1 MRVQRLQDKIKNTD
15 QNADKIAENFQQ
27 IEKYLQASEEIIKR
41 EAHEHPKIQKS
52 YEELEA
58 EIKKLE
64 DQITALQT
72 KQQQLQERLAE
83 SERMRSLLADA
94 LVPPNFAPH
103 TLLEW
108 TTRDVSTQTEP
119 ILAESEVQPVS
130 KFRAL
135 PKRTNS
141 AEKRFTKKLE
151 ENEELYREI
160 MGGSEK

>member
-1 MRVQRLQDKIKNTD
+1 RVQRLQEKIKNAD

-72 KQQQLQERLAE
+72 KQQQLQER
-83 SERMRSLLADA
+83 SGR
-94 LVPPNFAPH
+94 LVAVASNAFAK
-103 TLLEW
+103 

-151 ENEELYREI
+151 ENEKLY
-160 MGGSEK
+160 